1 MTDATSGSASQPLA
15 APAQRPPVPALPG
28 VLDAVILGGGPAG
41 CSAASWL
48 AQLGLSVAIVERGPR
63 LCGSLQAL
71 TYHQDWLL
79 GQPGESLAALGD
91 RYASHVQTLPGVQV
105 LLHRSAH
112 HLDWQAEQGWQIHLD
127 ASDDPQGDVSGD
139 HASRE
144 PLRARTLVL
153 ATGLTPRH
161 PAPLYPA
168 TARQGRVLDAIELTA
183 RRDTL
188 PPGRVLLLGGGDN
201 AVENALF
208 LNTHGHEVTLWS
220 RSDWRAQTHLLQQMD
235 AQPGIRRRS
244 AQAMPTAVVAQPE
257 GVSVTSKAYGT
268 ETFDHVAVLLGYEP
282 EPSAWLLVA
291 DALQRA
297 GVTAPSQPFR
307 DEPRF
312 GVLGLFV
319 AGDASAR
326 QHPCVQTALGDGV
339 VAAKQVEAF
348 LRPLRESQPPAS
360 LRRNNR
366 QVIHITGLRFGANLG
381 VLDFER
387 EGPQPIQV
395 DAEVNLG
402 AQMIVSRDADIGH
415 VLDYRRVRLIII
427 DECTAEHTDLLEALL
442 GKLCTRLMKLPG
454 VVGVRIKVTKL
465 EIFPDCQVA
474 ISAECGQW

>member
-1 MTDATSGSASQPLA
+1 ML
-15 APAQRPPVPALPG
+15 PPI
-28 VLDAVILGGGPAG
+28 LDAAIIGGGPAG

-48 AQLGLSVAIVERGPR
+48 AQLGLSVAVIERGPR
-63 LCGSLQAL
+63 LCGSLQPL

-91 RYASHVQTLPGVQV
+91 RYASHVHALPGVHV

-127 ASDDPQGDVSGD
+127 GDAQAPEGAD
-139 HASRE
+139 HAQRRT
-144 PLRARTLVL
+144 LRARALLL

-168 TARQGRVLDAIELTA
+168 TARHGRVMDAVELTA

-208 LNTHGHEVTLWS
+208 LQDHGHEVTIWS
-220 RSDWRAQTHLLQQMD
+220 RSDWRAQTHLLQQLD
-235 AQPGIRRRS
+235 ARPGTRRRA
-244 AQAMPTAVVAQPE
+244 AQTLPT
-257 GVSVTSKAYGT
+257 SVTPHADGVTVHSKAYG
-268 ETFDHVAVLLGYEP
+268 EEHFDHVGVLLGYEP
-282 EPSAWLLVA
+282 EASAWLLVA

-319 AGDASAR
+319 AGDASGR

-339 VAAKQVEAF
+339 VAAKQVETF
-348 LRPLRESQPPAS
+348 LRPLREAQPPPA

-402 AQMIVSRDADIGH
+402 AQTIVSRDADIGH

-454 VVGVRIKVTKL
+454 VAGVRIKVTKL

-474 ISAECGQW
+474 ISAECGYW